1 MQNNSF
7 TKRLLYQSEFVVC
20 TVIRSAEGESSF
32 FTASMNS
39 KNNHY
44 MQRFIQ
50 SGKYWTTK
58 YNELFFAGSKSRML
72 PEEISEELL
81 KQLQQDYPI
90 TLLPS

>member
-1 MQNNSF
+1 
-7 TKRLLYQSEFVVC
+7 
-20 TVIRSAEGESSF
+20 
-32 FTASMNS
+32 
-39 KNNHY
+39 